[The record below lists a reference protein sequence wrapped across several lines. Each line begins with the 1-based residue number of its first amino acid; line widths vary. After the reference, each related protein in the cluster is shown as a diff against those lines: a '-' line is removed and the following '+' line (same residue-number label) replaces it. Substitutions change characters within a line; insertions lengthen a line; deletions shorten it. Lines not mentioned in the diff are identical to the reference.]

1 MAASS
6 NWSLRR
12 TLLERGVSRRFIPQ
26 TRLALVT
33 AYSVTIT
40 LAFALV
46 YWMFKW
52 LGAGPAALAFADWW
66 FSATRFVSAVLLFT
80 LLLRWVR
87 QRLMWSVRR
96 RLFVTYFFIGVIPIV
111 LLLLMALIVG
121 YLFAGQFATFVAVSE
136 IHKELDIM
144 ATANQVVSEQ
154 MAASPAAPERRA
166 RELLGRGEAAG
177 VTMSVWLDG
186 KQLAAQPG
194 SPAQLPAWVKDSE
207 NTIAVEG
214 ERVALRAITTRN
226 VPAGKLVVVSSKD
239 LKEEAATHLAKSLGT
254 FNAWVPDFTS
264 NDQDWNESG
273 QPAGADAQSKPR
285 LSLRGDRPQAQVTDR
300 KGNQRGPTITA
311 GALPPPAR
319 ALDNTIVY
327 GTPYEMVEWQT
338 GKKSNG
344 LLGGTTRY
352 SVLYPQLFA
361 NMSTSAVI
369 VVTALSAAA
378 IAFGLIELIAFAIG
392 AGLTRTMTRSIA
404 NLYDA
409 TQHIKRADFAH
420 RIEVRGNDQLAE
432 LQRSFN
438 SMTEDIQRLILEQKE
453 KERLQNELAIAQEVQ
468 DQLFPKD
475 PKGLETLE
483 VHGVCKPARTVSG
496 DYYDFIPFGAGKL
509 GIAVGDISGKGIS
522 AALMMATVHSAVRA
536 YERLGSAA
544 LPALTLAAT
553 VPVPTAESAA
563 LLARATQS
571 PASALGLLNKHLY
584 ETTPL
589 EKYATLFLG
598 IYEEAER
605 KLIYSNA
612 AHLPPYVL
620 GADGAVRKLEG
631 ASGLMVGL
639 FDHPK
644 WEDAHVELRPGD
656 LFVAFSDGVIEPE
669 NDFGEFGP
677 ERLLELLRVHQ
688 RAPLARISEEVVQA
702 VQDWIGAA
710 EQPDDITLVLARAK

>member
-1 MAASS
+1 MATPSYRT
-6 NWSLRR
+6 WQRSL
-12 TLLERGVSRRFIPQ
+12 LARGVSRRFIPQ
-26 TRLALVT
+26 TRLALLA
-33 AYSVTIT
+33 AYSATIT
-40 LAFALV
+40 LAFAIV
-46 YWMFKW
+46 YYAFR
-52 LGAGPAALAFADWW
+52 LFGAGAGPLAFADWW
-66 FSATRFVSAVLLFT
+66 YTATRFVTIILLLG
-80 LLLRWVR
+80 LLLRWMR

-136 IHKELDIM
+136 IRKELDTM
-144 ATANQVVSEQ
+144 GAANQLVSEQ
-154 MAASPAAPERRA
+154 MAQATGAPAQRA
-166 RELLGRGEAAG
+166 QELLGKGEAAG

-186 KQLAAQPG
+186 RPLAAQPG
-194 SPAQLPAWVKDSE
+194 SPAELPAWVKDSG
-207 NTIAVEG
+207 NTITVDGEAVT
-214 ERVALRAITTRN
+214 LRAITARTIHGGR
-226 VPAGKLVVVSSKD
+226 LVVLSGKD
-239 LKEEAATHLAKSLGT
+239 LKQEAAAHLAHSLGT
-254 FNAWVPDFTS
+254 FSAWTPDFSTDDQNWDVDQKKSGAETS
-264 NDQDWNESG
+264 QG
-273 QPAGADAQSKPR
+273 PK
-285 LSLRGDRPQAQVTDR
+285 LSLSTNRPKAQITDR
-300 KGNQRGPTITA
+300 RGNQRGPAVTA
-311 GALPPPAR
+311 GTLPPKSR
-319 ALDNTIVY
+319 ALDNEILY
-327 GTPYEMVEWQT
+327 GTPYEMVEWRT
-338 GKKSNG
+338 GAKRNG
-344 LLGGTTRY
+344 LLGGRTRY

-361 NMSTSAVI
+361 NMSTSATI
-369 VVTALSAAA
+369 VLTALSAAA
-378 IAFGLIELIAFAIG
+378 IAFGIIEMVAFGIG

-432 LQRSFN
+432 LQGSFN
-438 SMTEDIQRLILEQKE
+438 AMTQEIQQLILEQKE

-468 DQLFPKD
+468 DQLFPHD
-475 PKGLETLE
+475 PKGLPTLE

-496 DYYDFIPFGAGKL
+496 DYYDFIPFGSGKL

-536 YERLGSAA
+536 YEKLGSAA
-544 LPALTLAAT
+544 LPSLTLAAT

-612 AHLPPYVL
+612 AHLPPYVV
-620 GADGAVRKLEG
+620 GSDGTVRKLEG

-669 NDFGEFGP
+669 NEFGEFGS
-677 ERLLELLRVHQ
+677 ERLLELVKTHQ
-688 RAPLARISEEVVQA
+688 REPLARISEEVIQA
-702 VQDWIGAA
+702 VKDWIGSA